1 MSRLGFFG
9 GSFNPITK
17 AHLNLI
23 LEAID
28 EYKLDKVYFVP
39 MNDMYK
45 KQGLLPLEYRKSMLE
60 IALEDYVEKMDI
72 FLLNN
77 DKEYKAID
85 SFEIIDSKF
94 DKDERF
100 FIMGSDNYKKIENW
114 KDYDKLKKYN
124 FIILDRENKNDTKD
138 ISSTIVR
145 NYIKDKKDIS
155 EFIPYKVMK
164 FIENNKLYF

>member
-45 KQGLLPLEYRKSMLE
+45 KQDLLPLEYRNDMLK
-60 IALEDYVEKMDI
+60 IALEDYSNNMDI
-72 FLLNN
+72 FLLDNS
-77 DKEYKAID
+77 KSLKAID
-85 SFEIIDSKF
+85 SFKIIDSEFK
-94 DKDERF
+94 DDERF
-100 FIMGSDNYKKIENW
+100 FIMGSDNYNKIETW
-114 KDYDKLKKYN
+114 KDYESLKKYN
-124 FIILDRENKNDTKD
+124 FIVLDRENKNETKD

-155 EFIPYKVMK
+155 NLIPNKVIK
-164 FIENNKLYF
+164 FIENNKLYL

>member
-45 KQGLLPLEYRKSMLE
+45 KQGLLPLEYRKNMLE
-60 IALEDYVEKMDI
+60 IALEDYSKKMDI
-72 FLLNN
+72 FL
-77 DKEYKAID
+77 
-85 SFEIIDSKF
+85 
-94 DKDERF
+94 
-100 FIMGSDNYKKIENW
+100 
-114 KDYDKLKKYN
+114 
-124 FIILDRENKNDTKD
+124 
-138 ISSTIVR
+138 
-145 NYIKDKKDIS
+145 
-155 EFIPYKVMK
+155 
-164 FIENNKLYF
+164 